1 MMTMAVMIIA
11 LIFLGI
17 YPQPVLNIAEPVLHS
32 LLDLTALALPSIAE
46 AKL

>member
-1 MMTMAVMIIA
+1 MAVMIIA

-17 YPQPVLNIAEPVLHS
+17 YPQPVLNIAEPVLLS
-32 LLDLTALALPSIAE
+32 LLDLTGMALPSIAE